1 MEGNCSTGLAAP
13 LARRITTR
21 RFATSVPLAGRGLKP
36 LSVLVEATRVPGN
49 RDTEK
54 ARTCSG
60 KLIFFAI
67 VPKICQTCV
76 ALVDARFW
84 RGNKISV
91 FQNEFG
97 YQLSV
102 SGFLLGGAVATDRIF
117 PALHDPAQS

>member
-54 ARTCSG
+54 ACTCSG
-60 KLIFFAI
+60 K
-67 VPKICQTCV
+67 
-76 ALVDARFW
+76 
-84 RGNKISV
+84 
-91 FQNEFG
+91 
-97 YQLSV
+97 
-102 SGFLLGGAVATDRIF
+102 RIF
-117 PALHDPAQS
+117 RNRSEDMSDMRGARGRAVLARK